1 MRGQP
6 AEAVFDDLCEPQ
18 KVLLQSSGRI
28 AAVAPYVVELRQEV

>member
-28 AAVAPYVVELRQEV
+28 AAVVSSFVLLSHHF